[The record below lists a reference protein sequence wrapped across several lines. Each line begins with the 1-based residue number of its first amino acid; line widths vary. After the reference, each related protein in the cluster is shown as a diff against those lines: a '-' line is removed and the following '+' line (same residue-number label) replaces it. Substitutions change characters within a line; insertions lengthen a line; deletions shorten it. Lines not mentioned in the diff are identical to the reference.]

1 MMSHWDFGRSPDEH
15 HDAPRPAGPS
25 RAAYPPDLASGLDH
39 DVWPA
44 QERQPAPDGWP
55 DGRDGSPE
63 NPWPPS
69 DDGWST
75 DDGWAGDGERL
86 PASGWPADD
95 AWADGDDEDEDGAPY
110 PLTYERDDFAGPG
123 PEQSV
128 PPPAPW
134 EPWPPV
140 PYPGDSGDPQVPG
153 TPGITG
159 DPEGGHAATW
169 ADDDSEGRAPGGR
182 LRGLRRGRAGTP
194 AAADGSPGAEFGLPG
209 AAPGDWADGGGGRA
223 SWYAGQGRG
232 GRRWLLPAGIAVA
245 GAAVGVATILL
256 TSGHPAAHG
265 GEAAGGLARPAA
277 TPGTRTGTPAATA
290 PSPAAPSPGPLT
302 LAQAQGVLAGYTT
315 ANNSANAQRS
325 DTLLAA
331 VETASSYAIDAGM
344 YQAQQAAGT
353 APFPAFA
360 PVQATYYIP
369 RDEPATGAR
378 WFVVQVANAFTA
390 DPNKVTS
397 TEYLLFTQS
406 SPGGAWQNV
415 VEPYLLTGATAP
427 QVEVGADGLAAAV
440 SADAATVSVAPG
452 QLAATTAASLDGTG
466 TGQAVADPG
475 NLADKANQQ
484 LWQDKV
490 PGGQVTD
497 MHSPA
502 AGADGQEFAL
512 LTTGGGALVF
522 YTDAAQVTITPP
534 AGTAL
539 HLTIPGLYSPGQA
552 LSQAGVSYLE
562 QFAAY
567 DPPAGSGTPRVVAD
581 YSGITGKN

>member
-25 RAAYPPDLASGLDH
+25 RAAYPPDLASGLDN

-140 PYPGDSGDPQVPG
+140 PYPGDSGDPQVPA

-539 HLTIPGLYSPGQA
+539 HLTIPGLYSPSQGV
-552 LSQAGVSYLE
+552 SQAAVDYLE

-567 DPPAGSGTPRVVAD
+567 DPPAGSGAPRVVAD